1 MGVDIELDRSDE
13 HAVTASLAV
22 DRHAAGDWNRGR
34 RQRLQAV
41 RLSRFDVVPVALVV
55 TVDGQA
61 RITSRGRG
69 LEPRSTPATA
79 SGASFEIRCRARR
92 PGRRP

>member
-41 RLSRFDVVPVALVV
+41 RLSRFDVVPVALA
-55 TVDGQA
+55 VDRNGLGVS
-61 RITSRGRG
+61 TSM
-69 LEPRSTPATA
+69 ETAATA
-79 SGASFEIRCRARR
+79 RVTG
-92 PGRRP
+92 